1 MMKGEGKNGRG
12 LRDCEVGWMD
22 ALGLDIHITSLV
34 YGVMG
39 RSLLRIR
46 SIQSG
51 NSKLKCDAMR
61 YVCTKYRRI
70 PNLIPN
76 LSARNILRIE

>member
-1 MMKGEGKNGRG
+1 MKGEGKNGRG

-22 ALGLDIHITSLV
+22 ALGLDIHITSLI
-34 YGVMG
+34 MG

-51 NSKLKCDAMR
+51 NS
-61 YVCTKYRRI
+61 
-70 PNLIPN
+70 
-76 LSARNILRIE
+76 E